1 VPHWQFYY
9 HLVWATKYRELIID
23 DEMAGLIRHV
33 VNDTCAQHQAIPHA
47 IGFMP
52 DHLHLAVSIPP
63 KIAVAD
69 FIGQIKGLSSFRINK
84 QGTNEERRGFR
95 WQTEYGALTFGERS
109 LATVVA
115 YVENQATHHA
125 NQTLLPSF
133 ERLDTRP
140 LVSSPNA
147 RQ

>member
-1 VPHWQFYY
+1 
-9 HLVWATKYRELIID
+9 
-23 DEMAGLIRHV
+23 
-33 VNDTCAQHQAIPHA
+33 
-47 IGFMP
+47 MP

-69 FIGQIKGLSSFRINK
+69 FIGQIKGSSSFRINK
-84 QGTNEERRGFR
+84 QDANAEQRGFR

-125 NQTLLPSF
+125 SHTLWPSF
-133 ERLDTRP
+133 ERLDIRP
-140 LVSSPNA
+140 LASSLNA
-147 RQ
+147 HP